1 MKKPLSERF
10 SQGLKQW
17 LAVLPFLAVGMTL
30 FIVFVLYPQIKNIY
44 IALTNYSIMPGSENT
59 FVGISNFAKM
69 FKDISTKGSDA
80 YFFWIAFRNNIL
92 AVLVTVP
99 GQLVLGLIVAVLI
112 HNLKTG
118 KNVYKVLLYIAVI
131 CDWVVFCNIIDYI
144 FQPDEGS
151 LVNYCL
157 TIRRQRQ
164 MCIRDSYCL
173 TTIGILK
180 EPVAWLQNTWTGNF
194 VIWICSIW
202 KGYGWVMIIYTAGL
216 LGIPSDQ
223 YEAATMDGAN
233 AVQKFFHVTLPGL
246 RGTTLYL
253 LINLIN
259 GAMNIFIQVFLLTKG
274 DPLGTTDVVMDYI
287 YRRAFNYFDFGYAA
301 ACGIVMGIVVFAISM
316 GLKRFL
322 RYGENL

>member
-30 FIVFVLYPQIKNIY
+30 FIVFVLYPPIKNIY

-157 TIRRQRQ
+157 T
-164 MCIRDSYCL
+164 
-173 TTIGILK
+173 TIGILK

-233 AVQKFFHVTLPGL
+233 KWHKMIHIDVPALLPTATIMFIMRMGSVMSV
-246 RGTTLYL
+246 GFEKVYL
-253 LINLIN
+253 LQSTLNSTSSEIISTCVYKMGLVSSQYSLSAAIGLFNNIINLVLLLAVN
-259 GAMNIFIQVFLLTKG
+259 FLSSKMSDTSL
-274 DPLGTTDVVMDYI
+274 I
-287 YRRAFNYFDFGYAA
+287 
-301 ACGIVMGIVVFAISM
+301 
-316 GLKRFL
+316 
-322 RYGENL
+322 